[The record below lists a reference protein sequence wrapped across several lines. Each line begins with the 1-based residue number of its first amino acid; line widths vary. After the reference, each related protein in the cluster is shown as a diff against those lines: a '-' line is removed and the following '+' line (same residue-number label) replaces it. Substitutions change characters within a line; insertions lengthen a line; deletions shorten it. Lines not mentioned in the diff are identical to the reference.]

1 MDEAEAAPA
10 GERKLKVKLRRP
22 HQTVF
27 VRAADPGYF
36 RFKTNLLRFEDKE
49 DVYNV
54 VPALWADLEEDLTAV
69 DVFLFIDRD
78 GAFYLWNIPR
88 NSEMDWHKSA
98 RQAVEAARQRWIRIV
113 PDTGEGLYR
122 IIRARAPLEDPDWPD
137 LQPRDFLEVGFKGRT
152 VTSLEHEAVDRLRGS
167 K

>member
-1 MDEAEAAPA
+1 M
-10 GERKLKVKLRRP
+10 
-22 HQTVF
+22 
-27 VRAADPGYF
+27 
-36 RFKTNLLRFEDKE
+36 
-49 DVYNV
+49 
-54 VPALWADLEEDLTAV
+54 
-69 DVFLFIDRD
+69 FLFIDRD

-152 VTSLEHEAVDRLRGS
+152 ITSLEHEAVDRLRGS